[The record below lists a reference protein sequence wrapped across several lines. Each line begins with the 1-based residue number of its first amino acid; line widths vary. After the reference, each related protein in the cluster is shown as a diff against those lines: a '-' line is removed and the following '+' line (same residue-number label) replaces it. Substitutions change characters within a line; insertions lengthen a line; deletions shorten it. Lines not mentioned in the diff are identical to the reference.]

1 MRPAAGMF
9 GVPLESLGMLT
20 IHEIALR
27 IAIFGTFRQLV
38 RLRDRILV
46 DIDFDYTCAA
56 KQRKAPAT
64 TYPGS
69 LLTCQITIKIKLT
82 VDAHQAKGSAK

>member
-1 MRPAAGMF
+1 MKLPF
-9 GVPLESLGMLT
+9 ELQFLG
-20 IHEIALR
+20 
-27 IAIFGTFRQLV
+27 IFRRLV